1 MNPLNGQQ
9 QPTPTAAQY
18 YITGLPPLTPA
29 TGTSILKS
37 SVAATVSQT
46 PQTGTT
52 IVNTTTSLN
61 SSVGSVGKAPATTT
75 VNSLMDNPKFVTSA
89 TNYMPVLLT
98 NQTLISTVE
107 PIQQQTTKITPAGTA
122 PIVVHTPVLTG
133 NSTNTLTSVNANKP
147 LVLTSANN
155 SGNITYQVLSTSQNN
170 NNNNNLSPVISAP
183 NGTVSVLLTSS
194 QTMATAGHVAAP
206 IIIRNTPTAAT
217 TTKTVQIK
225 QEQQLPTRQ
234 QQQQQHQQQHQTQQ
248 QQQKTKMNTFNPQTF
263 NADILKQI
271 VVGNPGAGA
280 TANLAPGTTLL
291 KPTILQNK
299 PIIQQQYK
307 QQQQPSHQQQIQ
319 NKTLVK
325 NMPKMLVTTTTQN
338 QQQQQHYPQQHQL
351 QQKLNNHTV
360 ITTTTD
366 NSSQMFAALGM
377 ELVKANTVAQTVQK
391 LPQVSLLQNSNKKS
405 TNNLTE
411 LINEPTAK
419 TILKNPHEIKVGN
432 LNSEVSLIKKPNL
445 IMHEM
450 KTKETSLLK
459 NSNSKLPT
467 ETVTDKRKTQDMEKS
482 TKIQTKTNSQKTSN
496 VMAKKETNESY
507 SLLKT
512 SLELKKSPENN
523 NNNTT
528 KTANILVEKQKSL
541 LKPKTINKKSPPITS
556 QQTSPR
562 SQRSNSCNT
571 VLKPKTSLATAA
583 NSERRHSEPAKI
595 ELVITSN
602 NTEGVA
608 QDNQNPESELKSDE
622 MDIYFEDEE
631 YLESSGDKLS
641 IASEKSQD
649 KDKQISQ
656 NNNELQEKHET
667 TPPAKDSS
675 NKASVTNTP
684 TNNAIENVKE
694 KKTEQQQN
702 EQTKSS
708 SVSSK
713 DNQEGY
719 ATNSSEDDDVTILP
733 MEEMEIEPIEIDD
746 DEDDNESLL
755 RSSSENKEHLN
766 ESLLCD
772 EQFLISSSSSVSNNS
787 VDQNSATNSLIKSP
801 FQMDNLTT
809 TTTSPLLKKT
819 LMEPKVFA
827 AKDET
832 QQQQQPNG
840 YSSVLDMLSNFNMLN
855 WRERIGTARGT
866 NLKFQLNEFN
876 LIQLYEKSM
885 SNKRI
890 HTAYEKP
897 IYERESSH
905 RRNENGDPP
914 TYYMCRRCNV
924 QGPSVDFLAPE
935 FCSLSCLKRDCR
947 KRRDDSV
954 SLMRKRNR
962 LSNLNMNNK
971 NYININN
978 SNANITND
986 ALNINNPP
994 PLTYI
999 KKPKF
1004 RWSTYM
1010 NSNFTTMAAPISLFL
1025 NPFPTGPNNFTIG
1038 MKLEAIDPENCALFC
1053 VCTIIDIMGYRLKL
1067 SFDGYDNAYDF
1078 WLNADSMDIF
1088 PPGWCAK
1095 TNRILQPPKGI
1106 TANKFNWGTYLNKE
1120 KAVPAP
1126 RYLFTHL
1133 NSSSLVPR
1141 NPFKVGMHLEAE
1153 DLNDTGKLCV
1163 ASVADVLD
1171 DRIRIHFD
1179 GWDDCYDIIVDINS
1193 PYIHPC
1199 GWHEGRQQLVVPP
1212 DCENSA
1218 FNWKDY
1224 IRKQNTGEA
1233 ASEELFNPREPIGFK
1248 PNMRLEVVDPRNP
1261 SLIRPATVVTHKG
1274 HRVKLHLDGWPSDY
1288 CFWLEDDSPD
1298 LHPIGWCDA
1307 TGHDLEP
1314 PPGFQMTKQKM
1325 PCPVEGCRGI
1335 GNAKKAFMGVHA
1347 TRDGCPYAAE
1357 NWRIVVE
1364 KPQRINYD
1372 NIVRTLPKQNKQLPM
1387 QQPASSSL
1395 PTRLSEQQIL
1405 ERLQMLD
1412 NIKTRNILVQQEK
1425 LPTNNSDLLGGFSL
1439 PQLKKEETKS
1449 SKTYNTTST
1458 TSPALEQN
1466 SNDNVLDVNLDI
1478 AKEFLFDYGP
1488 RLQQNFTL
1496 WQKNFTFDA
1505 EKIKRNPL
1513 NWSTTEVSVFVELYL
1528 KCRKTATIFS
1538 HEDIDGESFLLLQQE
1553 DLTEKLGLKLGPAV
1567 KLYTCILQLRTLA
1580 VTKFEVPYK
1589 RAAIKK

>member
-9 QPTPTAAQY
+9 QPTPTASQY

-37 SVAATVSQT
+37 NVAATAATVSHT
-46 PQTGTT
+46 PQTAAN
-52 IVNTTTSLN
+52 IVTTTGLN
-61 SSVGSVGKAPATTT
+61 SVGSVGKGATTT
-75 VNSLMDNPKFVTSA
+75 TTGNSLMDNTKYVTTA

-98 NQTLISTVE
+98 NQTLISTVD

-122 PIVVHTPVLTG
+122 PMVVHTPVLTG
-133 NSTNTLTSVNANKP
+133 NSSTTTLTSVNANKP

-155 SGNITYQVLSTSQNN
+155 AGNITYQVLSTSQNN
-170 NNNNNLSPVISAP
+170 NNSNNLTPVISAP
-183 NGTVSVLLTSS
+183 NGSVSVILASS

-206 IIIRNTPTAAT
+206 IIIRNTPTTAT

-225 QEQQLPTRQ
+225 QEQQLSTK
-234 QQQQQHQQQHQTQQ
+234 QQQQHQPQQ

-307 QQQQPSHQQQIQ
+307 QQPTHQQQIQ
-319 NKTLVK
+319 NKTLIK
-325 NMPKMLVTTTTQN
+325 NTPKMLVTTTQH
-338 QQQQQHYPQQHQL
+338 QQQHYPQQHQL

-391 LPQVSLLQNSNKKS
+391 LPQVSLLQNSNKKA
-405 TNNLTE
+405 TNIITE
-411 LINEPTAK
+411 LNNEPTAK

-445 IMHEM
+445 AMHEM
-450 KTKETSLLK
+450 KTKEMSLLK
-459 NSNSKLPT
+459 SSNSKLPA
-467 ETVTDKRKTQDMEKS
+467 EIVIDKRKTQDLEQS
-482 TKIQTKTNSQKTSN
+482 TKIQTKTNSQNAQDVK
-496 VMAKKETNESY
+496 AKKETNESY

-512 SLELKKSPENN
+512 SLDFKKSPESHNN
-523 NNNTT
+523 AT
-528 KTANILVEKQKSL
+528 KTANTLVEKQKSL
-541 LKPKTINKKSPPITS
+541 LKPKTINKKSPPMPP

-571 VLKPKTSLATAA
+571 VLKPKSSLATAA

-602 NTEGVA
+602 NTEA
-608 QDNQNPESELKSDE
+608 ITQDNQDIELLKSDE

-649 KDKQISQ
+649 KDKQSPQ
-656 NNNELQEKHET
+656 NNKELQEKHET

-675 NKASVTNTP
+675 SNKATATNTP
-684 TNNAIENVKE
+684 TNNATENDKE
-694 KKTEQQQN
+694 KKTEQQNQ
-702 EQTKSS
+702 QTQASS
-708 SVSSK
+708 NSSK

-733 MEEMEIEPIEIDD
+733 MDEMEIEPIEIDD
-746 DEDDNESLL
+746 DEEDNESLL
-755 RSSSENKEHLN
+755 RSSSENKERLN

-772 EQFLISSSSSVSNNS
+772 EQFIISSSSSVSNNS
-787 VDQNSATNSLIKSP
+787 VDQNSATTSLIKSP
-801 FQMDNLTT
+801 SQMDNPTTTT

-819 LMEPKVFA
+819 LMEPKAFA

-832 QQQQQPNG
+832 QQQPNG

-885 SNKRI
+885 PNKRI

-947 KRRDDSV
+947 KRRDDSI

-962 LSNLNMNNK
+962 LSNLNMVNK
-971 NYININN
+971 NYNININN
-978 SNANITND
+978 SSIANITTD

-1106 TANKFNWGTYLNKE
+1106 TANKFNWGAYLNKE

-1218 FNWKDY
+1218 FNWNDY
-1224 IRKQNTGEA
+1224 IRKQGTGEA

-1372 NIVRTLPKQNKQLPM
+1372 NIVRTLPKQNKQLPL
-1387 QQPASSSL
+1387 QQPLSSSL

-1425 LPTNNSDLLGGFSL
+1425 LPTNSSDLLGGFSL
-1439 PQLKKEETKS
+1439 PQLKKEETKA
-1449 SKTYNTTST
+1449 SKNSNNTSI
-1458 TSPALEQN
+1458 SPAQAQN

-1528 KCRKTATIFS
+1528 KCRKTATIFC
-1538 HEDIDGESFLLLQQE
+1538 HEDIDGESLLLLQQE